1 MVTLDRIRLTGL
13 LPESPAIAGLS
24 HWRGRCRGQVLASA
38 PGGGDD
44 YHWQIVT
51 RQIDPKAT
59 KAGVTIYVDSDAG
72 SPSTVIVQQVYAFL
86 GTTPQLRPAERPGR
100 TRPYGD

>member
-1 MVTLDRIRLTGL
+1 MVGATDNRTDV
-13 LPESPAIAGLS
+13 SAS
-24 HWRGRCRGQVLASA
+24 VQRGDGPRDL
-38 PGGGDD
+38 

-72 SPSTVIVQQVYAFL
+72 SPSTVIVQQVYAVL